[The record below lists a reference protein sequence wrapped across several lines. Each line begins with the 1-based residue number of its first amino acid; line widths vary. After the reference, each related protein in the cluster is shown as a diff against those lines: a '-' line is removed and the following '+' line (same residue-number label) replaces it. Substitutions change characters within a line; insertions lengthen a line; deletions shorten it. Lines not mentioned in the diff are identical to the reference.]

1 VKRPRIPVI
10 TGQIIQ
16 GYRRLLVMFGNKA
29 FWLGTVGSAVFL
41 VVFVVLF
48 VDFATIGTELGKAN
62 YVFIAPSLVF
72 YFIAV
77 WFRAGRWK
85 FLLRPII
92 GKPKRNIYAVV
103 VVGYMA
109 NNLIPVRI
117 GEVVRSYYLSLREA
131 CSAPA
136 AFGTIAVERATDVL
150 TLLFFL
156 AAAGLMGTIGVERAV
171 GDISASVPG
180 GPLVLALVALLP
192 FLGVLAVVVVIST
205 ASSETVIRWLNRS
218 MFMVGQGLRTRL
230 LGIAERLL
238 EGLTVVSS
246 PSDLFKVF
254 LWSIPVWA
262 SEAAMYYLI
271 ALGFDLRPIFDS
283 QLEFIAVILVFT
295 SAANLAGVLPS
306 TAGSWGPF
314 DFFGAAALVALG
326 VGQEVAAAFALTVHV
341 ALWLPPTVLGAVL
354 LVIDGQSLSGLMRG
368 AKRPGQQ
375 ITGGSST
382 EKTPKRTTV

>member
-1 VKRPRIPVI
+1 MI
-10 TGQIIQ
+10 
-16 GYRRLLVMFGNKA
+16 FGNRA
-29 FWLGTVGSAVFL
+29 FWLGAIGSAVFL
-41 VVFVVLF
+41 AVFIVLF
-48 VDFATIGTELGKAN
+48 VDFDTIGDVLSEAN
-62 YVFIAPSLVF
+62 YAFIAPSLVF

-77 WFRAGRWK
+77 WFRAARWK
-85 FLLRPII
+85 FLLRPLI
-92 GKPKRNIYAVV
+92 GKPKRSIYTVV

-136 AFGTIAVERATDVL
+136 AFGTVAVERATDVL
-150 TLLFFL
+150 ALLFFL
-156 AAAGLMGTIGVERAV
+156 AAAGLMGTVGVESAV
-171 GDISASVPG
+171 GDISSRVPG
-180 GPLVLALVALLP
+180 GAAVLALVALLP
-192 FLGVLAVVVVIST
+192 FVGVLTIVVIILT
-205 ASSETVIRWLNRS
+205 ASRETVIRWLDRF
-218 MFMVGQGLRTRL
+218 MFMVGRGLRDRL

-246 PSDLFKVF
+246 PSDLAKVF
-254 LWSIPVWA
+254 LWSIPVWGA
-262 SEAAMYYLI
+262 EATMYYLI

-326 VGQEVAAAFALTVHV
+326 VGQEVAAAYALTVHV

-354 LVIDGQSLSGLMRG
+354 LVADGRSLSGLMRG
-368 AKRPGQQ
+368 VKESDQPIAGE
-375 ITGGSST
+375 ISSS
-382 EKTPKRTTV
+382 

>member
-1 VKRPRIPVI
+1 MI
-10 TGQIIQ
+10 
-16 GYRRLLVMFGNKA
+16 FGNRA
-29 FWLGTVGSAVFL
+29 FWFGAIGSAGFLAVFI
-41 VVFVVLF
+41 VLF
-48 VDFATIGTELGKAN
+48 VDFNTIGDVLSETN
-62 YVFIAPSLVF
+62 YVFVVPSLVF
-72 YFIAV
+72 YFVAV

-85 FLLRPII
+85 FLLRPLI
-92 GKPKRNIYAVV
+92 GKPRRSIYAVV

-136 AFGTIAVERATDVL
+136 AFGTVAVERATDVL

-156 AAAGLMGTIGVERAV
+156 AAAGLMGTVGVDRAV
-171 GDISASVPG
+171 GDISSEVPG
-180 GPLVLALVALLP
+180 GAVVLALAALLP
-192 FLGVLAVVVVIST
+192 FVGVLAVVAVVAT
-205 ASSETVIRWLNRS
+205 ASSETVLRWFNRS
-218 MFMVGQGLRTRL
+218 LFTIGGRFRSRL

-238 EGLTVVSS
+238 EGLTVVRS
-246 PSDLFKVF
+246 PTDLIKEF
-254 LWSIPVWA
+254 LWSLPVWA

-283 QLEFIAVILVFT
+283 QIEFIAVILVFT

-326 VGQEVAAAFALTVHV
+326 VGQDVAAAFALTVHV
-341 ALWLPPTVLGAVL
+341 ALWVPPTVLGAVL
-354 LVIDGQSLSGLMRG
+354 LVADGRSLSGLMRG
-368 AKRPGQQ
+368 TKEPDQQ
-375 ITGGSST
+375 MSGEISST
-382 EKTPKRTTV
+382 